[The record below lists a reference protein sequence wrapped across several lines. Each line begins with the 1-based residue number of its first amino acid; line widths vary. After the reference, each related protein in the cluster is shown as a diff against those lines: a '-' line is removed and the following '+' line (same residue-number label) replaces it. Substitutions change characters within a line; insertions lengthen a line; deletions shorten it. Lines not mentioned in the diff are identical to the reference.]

1 MKKSSTRYC
10 CLAFALI
17 IASLSGCAGGS
28 RGKLV
33 RITAPS
39 ESELRQSWQVYS
51 VYYRHDLALIYKLTD
66 DKTILRDERWVEVTS
81 AEMMDKSTIRDTTW
95 VKKILGQNDEM
106 FGYLVHRYA
115 DRANIKIIDENTVE
129 LFYHYVQTSGGP

>member
-10 CLAFALI
+10 CLVFALI
-17 IASLSGCAGGS
+17 MASLSGCAGGS

-39 ESELRQSWQVYS
+39 ESELRQSWQDYT
-51 VYYRHDLALIYKLTD
+51 VYYRSSIALVYKIKN
-66 DKTILRDERWVEVTS
+66 DKKIIGDKRWVEVTS
-81 AEMMDKSTIRDTTW
+81 ADMMDKSTIRDTTW

-106 FGYLVHRYA
+106 FGYLVHRSA

-129 LFYHYVQTSGGP
+129 LFYHYVRTSGGP

>member
-1 MKKSSTRYC
+1 MKKSSVKYC
-10 CLAFALI
+10 CLVFALI

-28 RGKLV
+28 RGKLA
-33 RITAPS
+33 RITAPG
-39 ESELRQSWQVYS
+39 ESELRQTWQDYT
-51 VYYRHDLALIYKLTD
+51 VYYRRNLALIYKLTD
-66 DKTILRDERWVEVTS
+66 DKTILRDERWVSVTS

-115 DRANIKIIDENTVE
+115 DRANVKIIDENTVE